1 MKQTANDQNYKKEST
16 PVVDKQSNGKSQY
29 KPSVKPIV
37 KQMAYSKMTTVKKL
51 INLGSVALF
60 LASTTTVWGANNR
73 PNILFILSDD
83 HAWQAVSAYGE
94 SRHLIQTPN
103 IDRLAQEGMRFDRF
117 S

>member
-1 MKQTANDQNYKKEST
+1 M
-16 PVVDKQSNGKSQY
+16 
-29 KPSVKPIV
+29 
-37 KQMAYSKMTTVKKL
+37 

-60 LASTTTVWGANNR
+60 LASTMTVWSADNR
-73 PNILFILSDD
+73 PNILVILSDD